1 MRLSL
6 VLPVYNEKENLPQLA
21 EELAAVVPTLGLETE
36 VLFVDDGSRDGS
48 AEVLRGIVA
57 KHSWAAA
64 VFFQRNFGQTAALS
78 AGFAR
83 ASGDVVIPLDADLQ
97 NDPKDIPLLLAE
109 LEKGFDVVSGW
120 RRDRQDAFLSRIL
133 PSKIANACISWIT
146 RVPLHDYG
154 CTLKAY
160 RKSVLED
167 ITLYGEMHR
176 FIPAYAAWN
185 GARVTEVVVH
195 HRRRVHGTSK
205 YGILRTFRVILDL
218 FVVRF
223 WTRYLPKPIHFF
235 GGIGVVSFLAGVGAG
250 VWAVWSKLFQDIS
263 FVETPLPL
271 LCVFLVTLGVQFIL
285 MGLLAEILIRTY
297 YEAQKKETYKIREI
311 VRGGEAVRT

>member
-1 MRLSL
+1 MRLSI

-21 EELAAVVPTLGLETE
+21 EELAAVLPSLGTETE

-48 AEVLRGIVA
+48 AEVLRGIVQ
-57 KHSWAAA
+57 KYPWATA

-78 AGFAR
+78 AGFAK
-83 ASGDVVIPLDADLQ
+83 ASGDVVVPLDADLQ

-109 LEKGFDVVSGW
+109 LDKGFDVVSGW
-120 RRDRQDAFLSRIL
+120 RRDRQDAFVSRIL
-133 PSKIANACISWIT
+133 PSRIANACISWIT

-167 ITLYGEMHR
+167 IVLYGEMHR

-195 HRRRVHGTSK
+195 HRPRVHGVSK

-218 FVVRF
+218 LVVRF
-223 WTRYLPKPIHFF
+223 WTSYLPKPIHFF
-235 GGIGVVSFLAGVGAG
+235 GGIGTISFLAGVGAG
-250 VWAVWSKLFQDIS
+250 VWAIWIKVFQQVS

-311 VRGGEAVRT
+311 VRGGGR